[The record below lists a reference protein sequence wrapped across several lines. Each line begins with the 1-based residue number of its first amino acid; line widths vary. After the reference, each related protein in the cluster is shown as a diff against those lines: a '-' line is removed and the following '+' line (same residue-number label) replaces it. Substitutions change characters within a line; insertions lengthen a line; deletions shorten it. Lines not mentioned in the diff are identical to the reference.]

1 MGMFSIWH
9 LAILAL
15 PIPFGLTAFLP
26 LLIKPSG
33 PNRFG
38 RAAAPQTF
46 PSAFATCLRKYVDFS
61 GRARRSEFWWYRLGV
76 VLILAVAAIATRGS
90 ALTDLITLAFM
101 LPDLAVFARRLHDI
115 NRSGWWILL
124 AFTGF
129 GLISLIILW
138 AWPSQKD
145 DQARMF

>member
-1 MGMFSIWH
+1 MGAFSIWH
-9 LAILAL
+9 LAILVL
-15 PIPFGLTAFLP
+15 PIPFGLAAFLP

-38 RAAAPQTF
+38 PPAEPQSF
-46 PSAFATCLRKYVDFS
+46 PSAFVTCLKKYVGFN

-76 VLILAVAAIATRGS
+76 VLILAVAAVAVHGS
-90 ALTDLITLAFM
+90 ALTDLVSLAFF
-101 LPDLAVFARRLHDI
+101 LPDLAVSSRRLHDL
-115 NRSGWWILL
+115 NRSAWWILL

-145 DQARMF
+145 DQAQVF